1 MTTTLAAPVTSI
13 ALAALTPD
21 VVRSCIVLQ
30 PSPPPEPGEEP
41 PGAIGDNDIY
51 TPVAPGV
58 TYAGLPT
65 VSIVDTSPDQL
76 IGCIIDT
83 AGNPQGRL
91 NALFPAAID
100 GDGVIERSTND
111 IWVYDG
117 SEWNNVGPTP
127 GPTIVSATIIPPWNE
142 ILTYEARIRTRLLAQ
157 PLAYA
162 LQLLTEPDPLVVR
175 TRLEAAVITSVKV
188 PSTALTL
195 QSPTL
200 QVSISARVDT
210 PVLDTQLSALP
221 PAVAGGAS
229 VITSGTNTLLSGV
242 APDLV
247 GRLRININVPASGAE
262 LTTGVATVVT
272 GAVVGVPVRDITL
285 SAVLPLSVGAPKDPD
300 FASVSLLL
308 PMNGA
313 NGSTTFTDSSSIGHT
328 ISVFG
333 DAQVSTAS
341 PKFGT
346 GALTLDGTGDYLTAP
361 SESSLGFGTSN
372 FTIECWGYFD
382 SFGATQYIFS
392 QRQTGGFSMLLLTDG
407 RLSAVT
413 PAVNTVS
420 QSSVTMTTSTWHHL
434 ALVRN
439 GSVYNVYVDGVKSP
453 DTTLAGESG
462 STNVSYIGQRGDGTS
477 FLNGKIDDLRIT
489 KGVARYTATFTPPTE
504 AFPTS

>member
-13 ALAALTPD
+13 TLAALTPD

-65 VSIVDTSPDQL
+65 VTIVDTSPDQL

-83 AGNPQGRL
+83 ADNPQGRL

-157 PLAYA
+157 SLAYA
-162 LQLLTEPDPLVVR
+162 LQLLTEPDPFVVR

-195 QSPTL
+195 QSPTP

-210 PVLDTQLSALP
+210 PVLDTQVSALP

-242 APDLV
+242 APDFV
-247 GRLRININVPASGAE
+247 GRLRISINVPASGTA
-262 LTTGVATVVT
+262 LTVGVATVVT

-308 PMNGA
+308 SMDGA
-313 NGSTTFTDSSSIGHT
+313 DESTTFTDSSSNNHT
-328 ISVFG
+328 ISAFG
-333 DAQVSTAS
+333 PAAVSTAN

-346 GALTLDGTGDYLTAP
+346 GALAVNGGTAYLQTPTSPTFAFGTGDFTVEHWVYVTNIAEDRGFWTIGDGLGMGIDS
-361 SESSLGFGTSN
+361 SELWVVTTGQDPEEITSASGTILANTWYHVAVTRQSGSMKAFVNGNQVGSTYASTEN
-372 FTIECWGYFD
+372 FTQNSLIIGYLFST
-382 SFGATQYIFS
+382 SFG
-392 QRQTGGFSMLLLTDG
+392 
-407 RLSAVT
+407 
-413 PAVNTVS
+413 VS
-420 QSSVTMTTSTWHHL
+420 GL
-434 ALVRN
+434 
-439 GSVYNVYVDGVKSP
+439 
-453 DTTLAGESG
+453 
-462 STNVSYIGQRGDGTS
+462 
-477 FLNGKIDDLRIT
+477 IDEFRIT
-489 KGVARYTATFTPPTE
+489 KGIARYTANFTPPTE